1 MKISRLVPMV
11 SMLLAGVLAT
21 PAFADISTGGGGG
34 GGGCSVGGTDVA
46 STLAGVGV
54 FGLGYVALKLSRRN
68 RKG

>member
-21 PAFADISTGGGGG
+21 PAFADISTGGGG

-68 RKG
+68 RKA

>member
-21 PAFADISTGGGGG
+21 PAFADISTGGG